1 MALLQVIRREKMQA
15 LSTPA
20 VWCIIVLMGLWVAA
34 VIVGTGVVFYKAGF
48 PWAYL
53 IVCPYLADGLGRS
66 WVENVRYCR
75 PEWFKSKGQW

>member
-15 LSTPA
+15 LSKPA
-20 VWCIIVLMGLWVAA
+20 VLFLAALMGLWVAT
-34 VIVGTGVVFYKAGF
+34 VIVVTGVVFYKADF

-53 IVCPYLADGLGRS
+53 IVCPYLADGLRRS

-75 PEWFKSKGQW
+75 PEWFKPKGQW